1 MKRTLSLV
9 SIVLI
14 FALMFTGA
22 GSFVYAQ
29 NGLSDEI
36 ITVAVQGEP
45 NSLVPDVAF
54 LGNYISSINRLVY
67 EPLVIADYQTLEL
80 YDTGLVTD
88 WQMIDDTNY
97 RLTLR
102 EGVKF
107 HNGEEFTAEDVLYQ
121 FQQGALGAQTDHYG
135 LFHIPKFKVEDDYNI
150 IIATKEPW
158 AQAIELLSFN
168 TMMAVSKTE
177 LEAAG
182 GAKTTRQYLENA
194 GTGKYRFKEWVPGEY
209 ILLER
214 NEDYW
219 DQDNLGYFKGFKFV
233 FVSDIIARALA
244 VQSGDADVALD
255 ASMAN
260 YRIYDA
266 DPTINAQ
273 LLNTN
278 TVSTLFL
285 NSGAGGPLGDVRV
298 REAIYWLVDKNIIRA
313 IGNSGFGRIA
323 DTLIS
328 PDSPMFDG
336 IVESENKKVDVAR
349 AKKLLAEAGYPNG
362 LSLKMRS
369 NSESEITSLI
379 QEQLRQGGINV
390 VMELAE
396 MPVHFEGL
404 ARGDFDMYV
413 SSQQFGYYTETVR
426 TLDGI
431 KYDYRD
437 VMGGSGYKNEE
448 FSAIAA
454 RAYAAVDMDERR
466 DAYAELQQHVRENYA
481 SIGLYT
487 NVGLLVSRSDLEGF
501 ELFGVGVVDMSNLT
515 SLKQ

>member
-1 MKRTLSLV
+1 MFRKSWLVVLLVLAVTFAGFSMVGAQTL
-9 SIVLI
+9 
-14 FALMFTGA
+14 
-22 GSFVYAQ
+22 
-29 NGLSDEI
+29 
-36 ITVAVQGEP
+36 TVAQGADPVTLDPHGQNDQPSARVRAQIFETLV
-45 NSLVPDVAF
+45 NHGYSLEIVP
-54 LGNYISSINRLVY
+54 
-67 EPLVIADYQTLEL
+67 
-80 YDTGLVTD
+80 GLAKSWEQIDEVT
-88 WQMIDDTNY
+88 WEFKLQEN
-97 RLTLR
+97 
-102 EGVKF
+102 VKF
-107 HNGEEFTAEDVLYQ
+107 HNGDDFTAADVKYSFERIKELPSPAAFLIDEVKEVVVIDDYTVQ
-121 FQQGALGAQTDHYG
+121 IVLKQPFAPILAHLAHPSNAIVNKRSVEEAGDNFGSQVAIGTGPFEFVEWVAGSHVELRRNENYWGEPA
-135 LFHIPKFKVEDDYNI
+135 KVEKVI
-150 IIATKEPW
+150 IRGIPENTVR
-158 AQAIELLSFN
+158 AIELETGGVDIAYNIDPVDEFRLTGAPGIKLDKYETLSTSYIGFN
-168 TMMAVSKTE
+168 VQKEPFDNPLVRKAINHALDVQAIADFIYTGQASPVTGPLPPLVWGSKTDLPE
-177 LEAAG
+177 YEYNPEK
-182 GAKTTRQYLENA
+182 AKA
-194 GTGKYRFKEWVPGEY
+194 
-209 ILLER
+209 
-214 NEDYW
+214 
-219 DQDNLGYFKGFKFV
+219 
-233 FVSDIIARALA
+233 
-244 VQSGDADVALD
+244 
-255 ASMAN
+255 
-260 YRIYDA
+260 
-266 DPTINAQ
+266 
-273 LLNTN
+273 
-278 TVSTLFL
+278 
-285 NSGAGGPLGDVRV
+285 
-298 REAIYWLVDKNIIRA
+298 
-313 IGNSGFGRIA
+313 
-323 DTLIS
+323 
-328 PDSPMFDG
+328 
-336 IVESENKKVDVAR
+336 
-349 AKKLLAEAGYPNG
+349 LLAEAGYPNG